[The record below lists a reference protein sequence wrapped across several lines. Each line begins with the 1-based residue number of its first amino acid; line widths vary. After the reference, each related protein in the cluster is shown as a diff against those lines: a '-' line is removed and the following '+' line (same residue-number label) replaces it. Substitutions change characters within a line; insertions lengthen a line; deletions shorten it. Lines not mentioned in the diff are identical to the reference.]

1 MESTTARALA
11 DGYVAYMAT
20 GDTSVLHMFSSDFY
34 DNVSKTRGLGIF
46 NVVSTWLD
54 ESFADRSVELHLV
67 MHSDDTVMIWFT
79 VHGRHVGNGFP
90 RLKGLPVNGNLVAW
104 PQVHI
109 FRLADGLVVE
119 HWAVRDDAA
128 MLDAVKA

>member
-1 MESTTARALA
+1 MDSTTARALA
-11 DGYVAYMAT
+11 DGYVAYIAT

-34 DNVSKTRGLGIF
+34 DNVSQTRGLGIF
-46 NVVSTWLD
+46 DVVSTWLD
-54 ESFADRSVELHLV
+54 VSFADRSVELHLV
-67 MHSDDTVMIWFT
+67 THSDDTVMTWFT

-90 RLKGLPVNGNLVAW
+90 RLEGLPVNGNLVAW

-128 MLDAVKA
+128 LLDVVKA